1 MSENEEKIIKVNE
14 LDPNFK
20 YEIQAEPGGE
30 NITRCFACGTCTA
43 GCPIRE
49 VNDQFNPRKIIRM
62 ALLGMKERV
71 LSSDFIWLCSSCYTC
86 AERCPQDVKIT
97 DLMNVIKNIAVREG
111 YIHPSFVAQMEALN
125 SHGRL
130 YEIGEFDNEKRTK
143 LGLPQIEES
152 AEDTKKLFKQEGVDK
167 LLQVAT
173 KDGEE

>member
-1 MSENEEKIIKVNE
+1 MGENEGKVIKVNE

-20 YEIQAEPGGE
+20 YEIQKEAGGE
-30 NITRCFACGTCTA
+30 NITRCFACGSCTA
-43 GCPIRE
+43 ACPVRE
-49 VNDQFNPRKIIRM
+49 VNEKYNPRKIIRM

-86 AERCPQDVKIT
+86 YERCPQDVKIT
-97 DLMNVIKNIAVREG
+97 ELMNAMKNIAVKEG

-130 YEIGEFDNEKRTK
+130 YEIGEFDNKKRVK
-143 LGLPQIEES
+143 AGLPQIKES

-167 LLQVAT
+167 LVSAR
-173 KDGEE
+173 EEK